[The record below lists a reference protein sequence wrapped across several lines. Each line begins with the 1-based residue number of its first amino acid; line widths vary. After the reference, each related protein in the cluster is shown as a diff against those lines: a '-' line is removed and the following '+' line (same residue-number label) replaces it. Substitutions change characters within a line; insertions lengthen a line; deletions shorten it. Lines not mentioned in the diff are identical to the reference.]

1 MNKRKLFQWAVLG
14 YMMLTGMTA
23 CSSDDDTTDIP
34 DDGVKVRRITITQ
47 TDDAAARQMLTR
59 STLVESDGLTASWT
73 AGDGLTYC
81 NLSRTNPMNYEIYTG
96 PLTAA
101 STASTSQFTG
111 NVTCNAGD
119 YLAVVYPAATFVT
132 NESYTISLSGQDG
145 TLGTL
150 ATNYHYVYGKAYV
163 TSVTDNTANATM
175 EKMKSLL
182 TVCKFSFVD
191 KTTGAAIPIKTLAIS
206 YGGSGSDARTY
217 PQTATVT
224 LNSNGILEQSA
235 VHAAGTA
242 STSSL
247 LVDCSVAFSLPSEG
261 LGEVFVAL
269 LPTSGQRTF
278 NFTVANSSGTYTGT
292 AKATL
297 VDGEY
302 IVATGLKLTKN
313 N

>member
-14 YMMLTGMTA
+14 YMMLAGLTA
-23 CSSDDDTTDIP
+23 CSGDDDATDMP
-34 DDGVKVRRITITQ
+34 DDGVKVRRMTITQ
-47 TDDAAARQMLTR
+47 TDNAAVRQMLTR

-132 NESYTISLSGQDG
+132 NESYTISLAGQDG

-191 KTTGAAIPIKTLAIS
+191 KTTGNAIAIRS
-206 YGGSGSDARTY
+206 LTIGYGGSGSDADTY
-217 PQTATVT
+217 PQEATV
-224 LNSNGILEQSA
+224 A
-235 VHAAGTA
+235 VSPSTPMADIHATGATGGSKVLTVSLTA
-242 STSSL
+242 AQGA
-247 LVDCSVAFSLPSEG
+247 VY
-261 LGEVFVAL
+261 VAL
-269 LPTSGQRTF
+269 LPTNGQRTF
-278 NFTVANSSGTYTGT
+278 RFTVTDDSGNTYSGT

-297 VDGEY
+297 TEGDYV
-302 IVATGLKLTKN
+302 VATGLKLTKN
-313 N
+313 

>member
-1 MNKRKLFQWAVLG
+1 MNKRKQYLWAVLG
-14 YMMLTGMTA
+14 CMMLTGMTA

-47 TDDAAARQMLTR
+47 TDNAAVRQMLTR
-59 STLVESDGLTASWT
+59 ATLTEDDGITASWT
-73 AGDGLTYC
+73 TGDRLTYC
-81 NLSRTNPMNYEIYTG
+81 NLSRTNPSDDDVYSG
-96 PLTAA
+96 PLTATSSA
-101 STASTSQFTG
+101 ATSQFTG
-111 NVTCNAGD
+111 DVACRQGD
-119 YLAVVYPAATFVT
+119 YLAVVYPATTFET
-132 NESYTISLSGQDG
+132 NESYTISLAGQDG

-163 TSVTDNTANATM
+163 TSVTDNTADATM

-217 PQTATVT
+217 PQTATVAIGANT
-224 LNSNGILEQSA
+224 AQTD
-235 VHAAGTA
+235 VHATGDAG
-242 STSSL
+242 STPL
-247 LVDCSVAFSLPSEG
+247 AVTCPSAQDA
-261 LGEVFVAL
+261 VFVAL

-278 NFTVANSSGTYTGT
+278 SFTVNDGSGNTYTGT

-297 VDGEY
+297 AEGEY
-302 IVATGLKLTKN
+302 VVATGLRLTKQ
-313 N
+313 

>member
-14 YMMLTGMTA
+14 YMMLAGLTA
-23 CSSDDDTTDIP
+23 CSGDDDATDMP
-34 DDGVKVRRITITQ
+34 DDGVKVRRMTITQ

-59 STLVESDGLTASWT
+59 ATLTEDNGLTASWT

-132 NESYTISLSGQDG
+132 NESYTISLAGQDG

-150 ATNYHYVYGKAYV
+150 ATKYHYVYGKAYV
-163 TSVTDNTANATM
+163 TSVTDKTADATM

-191 KTTGAAIPIKTLAIS
+191 KTTGTAIPIKTLAIS

-297 VDGEY
+297 VEGEY
-302 IVATGLKLTKN
+302 VEATGLKLTKN

>member
-132 NESYTISLSGQDG
+132 NESYTISL
-145 TLGTL
+145 

-191 KTTGAAIPIKTLAIS
+191 KTTGNAIAIRS
-206 YGGSGSDARTY
+206 LTIGYGGSGSDADTY
-217 PQTATVT
+217 PQEATV
-224 LNSNGILEQSA
+224 A
-235 VHAAGTA
+235 VSPSTPMADIHATGATGGSKVLTVSLTA
-242 STSSL
+242 AQGA
-247 LVDCSVAFSLPSEG
+247 VY
-261 LGEVFVAL
+261 VAL
-269 LPTSGQRTF
+269 LPTNGQRTF
-278 NFTVANSSGTYTGT
+278 RFTVTDDSGNTYSGT

-297 VDGEY
+297 TEGDYV
-302 IVATGLKLTKN
+302 VATGLKLTKN
-313 N
+313 

>member
-1 MNKRKLFQWAVLG
+1 M
-14 YMMLTGMTA
+14 
-23 CSSDDDTTDIP
+23 
-34 DDGVKVRRITITQ
+34 
-47 TDDAAARQMLTR
+47 
-59 STLVESDGLTASWT
+59 
-73 AGDGLTYC
+73 
-81 NLSRTNPMNYEIYTG
+81 
-96 PLTAA
+96 
-101 STASTSQFTG
+101 
-111 NVTCNAGD
+111 
-119 YLAVVYPAATFVT
+119 VYPAATFVT

-297 VDGEY
+297 VEGEY

>member
-145 TLGTL
+145 TLGPL
-150 ATNYHYVYGKAYV
+150 ATNYHYVYCKAYV

-191 KTTGAAIPIKTLAIS
+191 KTTGNAIAIRS
-206 YGGSGSDARTY
+206 LTIGYGGSGSDADTY
-217 PQTATVT
+217 PQEATV
-224 LNSNGILEQSA
+224 A
-235 VHAAGTA
+235 VSPSTPMADIHATGATGGSKVLTVSLTA
-242 STSSL
+242 AQGA
-247 LVDCSVAFSLPSEG
+247 VY
-261 LGEVFVAL
+261 VAL
-269 LPTSGQRTF
+269 LPTNGQRTF
-278 NFTVANSSGTYTGT
+278 RFTVTDDSGNTYSGT

-297 VDGEY
+297 TEGDYV
-302 IVATGLKLTKN
+302 VATGLKLTKN
-313 N
+313 

>member
-163 TSVTDNTANATM
+163 TSVTDNTADATM

-297 VDGEY
+297 VEGEY

>member
-1 MNKRKLFQWAVLG
+1 MNKRKQYLWAVLG
-14 YMMLTGMTA
+14 CMMLTGMTA

-119 YLAVVYPAATFVT
+119 YLAVVYPAATFET

-191 KTTGAAIPIKTLAIS
+191 KASGKAIPIQTLAIS
-206 YGGSGSDARTY
+206 YAGSGSDVGKY
-217 PQTATVT
+217 PQTAKVT
-224 LNSNGILEQSA
+224 IGVNMAQTD
-235 VHAAGTA
+235 VHATGVAGSSPLLLEGAGEATA
-242 STSSL
+242 
-247 LVDCSVAFSLPSEG
+247 
-261 LGEVFVAL
+261 VFVAL

-278 NFTVANSSGTYTGT
+278 NFTVTDGSGNTYKGS
-292 AKATL
+292 AHATL
-297 VDGEY
+297 TEGEY